1 MSRICPEYPD
11 ACARERFA
19 AGDVLFRQD
28 PDDENEEEDDDNG
41 AEQEQDDAENNDDGY
56 SE

>member
-19 AGDVLFRQD
+19 AGDVLFRRD

-41 AEQEQDDAENNDDGY
+41 ADQEQDDDENSDDGY